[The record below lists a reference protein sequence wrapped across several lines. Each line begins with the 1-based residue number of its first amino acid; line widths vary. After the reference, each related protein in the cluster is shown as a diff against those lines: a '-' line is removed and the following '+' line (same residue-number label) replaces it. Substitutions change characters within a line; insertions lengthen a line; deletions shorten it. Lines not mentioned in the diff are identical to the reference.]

1 MNRVLEIKEGRD
13 KLYLRLIATV
23 SVIVFLLVVV
33 LSQLPKAESVPA
45 FVKYLPK
52 LNAILNAT
60 CTVLLLISFYFI
72 RQKKVEIHKRLN
84 LTAVTLSTIFLLSYV
99 LFHSFGVETRYGD
112 LNHDGVV
119 DALEKAQA
127 GNLRMVYFVILS
139 THIILAAIVLPLV
152 LLSLYRGLT
161 NQVKLHRKIVRW
173 SFPVWLYVTTTGVI
187 VYLMISPYYN
197 F

>member
-13 KLYLRLIATV
+13 KFYLRLIATL
-23 SVIVFLLVVV
+23 SVVVFLLVLL
-33 LSQLPKAESVPA
+33 LSQLPKAESIPS

-52 LNAILNAT
+52 LNAVLNGA
-60 CTVLLLISFYFI
+60 CTVILLFSLYFI
-72 RQKKVEIHKRLN
+72 RQKKVSVHKKLN
-84 LTAVTLSTIFLLSYV
+84 ITAVILSTVFLLSYV
-99 LFHSFGVETRYGD
+99 TFHSFGVETRYGD

-119 DALEKAQA
+119 DALELAAA
-127 GNLRMVYFVILS
+127 GSLRMIYFCILI

-161 NQVKLHRKIVRW
+161 NQVTLHRKIVRW
-173 SFPVWLYVTTTGVI
+173 SYPVWLYVTVSGVI

>member
-1 MNRVLEIKEGRD
+1 MSAIPEINNGRD

-23 SVIVFLLVVV
+23 SVIVFLLVLL
-33 LSQLPKAESVPA
+33 LSQLPKAEVVPS

-52 LNAILNAT
+52 LNAFLNGT
-60 CTVLLLISFYFI
+60 CTLILLISFYYI
-72 RQKKVEIHKRLN
+72 RRKKVQIHKKLN
-84 LTAVTLSTIFLLSYV
+84 ITAVALSTVFLLSYV
-99 LFHSFGVETRYGD
+99 LFHSYGVETKYGD
-112 LNHDGVV
+112 LNHDGLV
-119 DALEKAQA
+119 DAIEKASA
-127 GNLRMVYFVILS
+127 GNLRMAYFGILI

-161 NQVKLHRKIVRW
+161 NQVALHRKIVRW
-173 SFPVWLYVTTTGVI
+173 SFPVWLYVTISGVI